1 MEGDY
6 TNGQES
12 NRIFMKDSLLK
23 VKEMEGVLFG
33 GLMEVGMKVN
43 SEMVSKVA
51 MEYFIEMAVML
62 NMKVHGIMVC
72 LMVKV
77 LNSSRTDKNTKAH
90 LSKTNSMEM
99 EFSIKMIPLFMEF
112 GKIMSYRLL
121 IW

>member
-12 NRIFMKDSLLK
+12 NPIFMKDSLLRA
-23 VKEMEGVLFG
+23 KEMEGVLSG
-33 GLMEVGMKVN
+33 GLMEVGMKDN
-43 SEMVSKVA
+43 SEMVSKVV
-51 MEYFIEMAVML
+51 MEYFIEMVVML

-77 LNSSRTDKNTKAH
+77 LNSSRTDKNIKAPS
-90 LSKTNSMEM
+90 SKTNSMEM
-99 EFSIKMIPLFMEF
+99 EFSIRMIRLFMEF

-121 IW
+121 IC

>member
-12 NRIFMKDSLLK
+12 NPIFMKDSLLRA
-23 VKEMEGVLFG
+23 KEMEGVLSG
-33 GLMEVGMKVN
+33 GLMEVGMKDN
-43 SEMVSKVA
+43 SEMVSKVV
-51 MEYFIEMAVML
+51 MEYFIEMVVML

-77 LNSSRTDKNTKAH
+77 LNSSRTDKNIKA
-90 LSKTNSMEM
+90 LSSKTNSMEM
-99 EFSIKMIPLFMEF
+99 EFSIRMIQLFMEF